1 MSKLNIRALLDAFST
16 VILSIYPL
24 AQKANQPFHS
34 HTLALNQFLYE
45 TIRRSHT
52 DYTTLIL
59 ALYYFISFRERAF
72 VEPQKYIPLLCGR
85 RLFLV
90 CLIAATKFLHD
101 RSFSNRA
108 WSRLSQ
114 LPLDKLLILERLFYQ
129 GIDYRLLVAK
139 HVFARWS
146 LLIGECCVQA
156 TSYLLNSSDPALD
169 FRKFSPHWISLFSN
183 VHSSLNDY
191 LSVAY
196 ITKIAQQRM
205 NNRMSVMQRMN
216 TCFSQ
221 QIPSSPE
228 SSTSSSPSSTPI
240 MDGINSN
247 TIPSVPNTRP
257 QASLVQPPLPP
268 NYPNCPRVHSRLN
281 GNMPPQFALPLLA
294 QTPLVRHQNLPPT
307 PSSPLPFSYRP
318 MHPESFLI
326 ETSIPQAQSTSSFP
340 LNASHATPFPSTAHN
355 DRYGSSF
362 SKLMA
367 EPVIPQPT
375 VPLKRV
381 SIPMLI
387 SQQKRP
393 SDDVTTLSPTYS
405 STKRS
410 RLV

>member
-24 AQKANQPFHS
+24 AQRANQPCHS

-114 LPLDKLLILERLFYQ
+114 LPVDKLLILERLFYQ

-146 LLIGECCVQA
+146 LLIGECYIQA
-156 TSYLLNSSDPALD
+156 TSYLSSSSDPALD

-183 VHSSLNDY
+183 VQSSLNDY

-205 NNRMSVMQRMN
+205 NSRMSAMHRMN

-228 SSTSSSPSSTPI
+228 SSASTSPSSTPI
-240 MDGINSN
+240 MDGINAN
-247 TIPSVPNTRP
+247 TNLTANTGLQTSV
-257 QASLVQPPLPP
+257 VQPPLPVS
-268 NYPNCPRVHSRLN
+268 YPNCPRVLTRSN
-281 GNMPPQFALPLLA
+281 GNVPPQFAVPLLA
-294 QTPLVRHQNLPPT
+294 QTPNVRHQNLPPT
-307 PSSPLPFSYRP
+307 PSSPQPLSYRP
-318 MHPESFLI
+318 VHPESFLI
-326 ETSIPQAQSTSSFP
+326 ETSIPSVQSASSLPFHT
-340 LNASHATPFPSTAHN
+340 SHATPFPSTIHN
-355 DRYGSSF
+355 DRNGGPF
-362 SKLMA
+362 PTVMA
-367 EPVIPQPT
+367 DPVLAQPT
-375 VPLKRV
+375 APLKKV

-393 SDDVTTLSPTYS
+393 FNDVTTLSPSYS
-405 STKRS
+405 STKRN

>member
-1 MSKLNIRALLDAFST
+1 MSKINIRALLDAFST

-34 HTLALNQFLYE
+34 HTLPLNQFLYE

-72 VEPQKYIPLLCGR
+72 VEPEKYIPLLCGR

-114 LPLDKLLILERLFYQ
+114 LPVDKLLILERLFYQ

-146 LLIGECCVQA
+146 LLIGECCMQA
-156 TSYLLNSSDPALD
+156 TSCLSNSADPPLD
-169 FRKFSPHWISLFSN
+169 FRKFSPYWISLFSN
-183 VHSSLNDY
+183 IHSSLNDF
-191 LSVAY
+191 LSIAY

-205 NNRMSVMQRMN
+205 NNRMAAMHRMN

-221 QIPSSPE
+221 QVPTSPE
-228 SSTSSSPSSTPI
+228 SSTSTSPSSTPI
-240 MDGINSN
+240 MDQFS
-247 TIPSVPNTRP
+247 PSTNFIAPNYGLQTS
-257 QASLVQPPLPP
+257 AIQPPIPA
-268 NYPNCPRVHSRLN
+268 NYPTCPRWLSRPN
-281 GNMPPQFALPLLA
+281 VNAPTQFAMPA
-294 QTPLVRHQNLPPT
+294 QTPFVRQPNLPPT
-307 PSSPLPFSYRP
+307 PSSPQPMSYRP
-318 MHPESFLI
+318 VQPESFLI
-326 ETSIPQAQSTSSFP
+326 ETPLSSAQPMAPLPFNTSHVHP
-340 LNASHATPFPSTAHN
+340 LPSTFHN
-355 DRYGSSF
+355 DRNGPF
-362 SKLMA
+362 SKIMP
-367 EPVIPQPT
+367 EPVT
-375 VPLKRV
+375 AHSAVPVKKV

-393 SDDVTTLSPTYS
+393 FNDVITISPS
-405 STKRS
+405 VPSVKRN